1 MPRHHS
7 STLHPIVVWPF
18 KQAARELGLPV
29 DAGVELL
36 GGSPGEGAPAGERL
50 AHRTANELLAWA
62 VKLSARPDFGL
73 LAAERVE
80 PGHFELVELASRSQ
94 GTVGEALATMAPLV
108 PLLHDDLR
116 LSVQRGAG
124 LSTLSVRLE
133 SSRAAREAPTLHPA
147 GYDFIA
153 ASLVIAARRQ
163 TGLQELH
170 LARVDF
176 PYPQPA
182 SVEHLERF
190 FGTPVGFDAPAL
202 SIAFPTESLD
212 VPLLRSDVHVGRL
225 LKAAARELLTPSPP
239 SALEAQVR
247 ALVVAHL
254 ADDGASLPGLARR
267 LHTSERTLRRRLQ
280 LEGIGFREL
289 LDDVRRQR
297 AFALLGDPA
306 LSTDGVAAALGF
318 TTAQAFHR
326 AFRRW
331 TGDTVQAWRA
341 GQRSGRRP

>member
-1 MPRHHS
+1 MPRDVS

-18 KQAARELGLPV
+18 RLAARELGLPV
-29 DAGVELL
+29 EAAEGLL
-36 GGSPGEGAPAGERL
+36 GGASVEAGPGGERL
-50 AHRTANELLAWA
+50 PHRAANELLTLA
-62 VKLSARPDFGL
+62 VQLSGRSDFGL

-94 GTVGEALATMAPLV
+94 GTVGEALATMAPLA
-108 PLLHDDLR
+108 PLLHDDLQ
-116 LSVQRGAG
+116 LTLQRGSG

-133 SSRAAREAPTLHPA
+133 PALHPA

-163 TGLQELH
+163 TGLQDLR
-170 LARVDF
+170 LARIDF
-176 PYPQPA
+176 PYARPP

-190 FGTPVGFDAPAL
+190 FATPVGFDAPAL
-202 SIAFPTESLD
+202 GIVFPTESLEL
-212 VPLLRSDVHVGRL
+212 PLLRSDVQVGRL
-225 LKAAARELLTPSPP
+225 LKAAARELLTPAAPSP
-239 SALEAQVR
+239 LEVQVR
-247 ALVVAHL
+247 QLVAAHL

-289 LDDVRRQR
+289 LDDVRRAR
-297 AFALLGDPA
+297 ALELLGDPA
-306 LSTDGVAAALGF
+306 LSTDAVATALGF

-331 TGDTVQAWRA
+331 TGGTVQAWRA
-341 GQRSGRRP
+341 GQRSARRS

>member
-1 MPRHHS
+1 MPRDLP

-18 KQAARELGLPV
+18 RLAARELGLPV
-29 DAGVELL
+29 DAGLGVPGASNVEA
-36 GGSPGEGAPAGERL
+36 GPGGERL
-50 AHRTANELLAWA
+50 PHRAANELLTLA
-62 VKLSARPDFGL
+62 VQLSGRLDFGL

-94 GTVGEALATMAPLV
+94 GTVGEALATMAPLA

-116 LSVQRGAG
+116 LTLQRAPG

-133 SSRAAREAPTLHPA
+133 PSDLHPA

-163 TGLQELH
+163 TGLTDLR

-176 PYPQPA
+176 PYSRPA
-182 SVEHLERF
+182 TIEHLERF
-190 FGTPVGFDAPAL
+190 FGTPVAFDAPAL
-202 SIAFPTESLD
+202 CIVFPTESLD
-212 VPLLRSDVHVGRL
+212 LPLLRSDVHVGRL
-225 LKAAARELLTPSPP
+225 LKAAARELLTPAAP

-247 ALVVAHL
+247 QLVVTHL
-254 ADDGASLPGLARR
+254 AEDGASLPGLARR

-280 LEGIGFREL
+280 LQGIGFREL
-289 LDDVRRQR
+289 LDDVRRGR
-297 AFALLGDPA
+297 ALELLGDPA
-306 LSTDGVAAALGF
+306 LSTDAVATALGF

-331 TGDTVQAWRA
+331 TGGTVQAWRA
-341 GQRSGRRP
+341 GQRSARRS